1 MKKAQGT
8 TRAKIARHILTYFI
22 CLLLAVL
29 TWTLVMYAEYEAKN
43 GKSTPTGAYEETVA
57 VLSES
62 ESAVL

>member
-29 TWTLVMYAEYEAKN
+29 TWTLVMYAEYEDKFLPGQN
-43 GKSTPTGAYEETVA
+43 YSVVESHTKDTVTSSGS
-57 VLSES
+57 VD
-62 ESAVL
+62 